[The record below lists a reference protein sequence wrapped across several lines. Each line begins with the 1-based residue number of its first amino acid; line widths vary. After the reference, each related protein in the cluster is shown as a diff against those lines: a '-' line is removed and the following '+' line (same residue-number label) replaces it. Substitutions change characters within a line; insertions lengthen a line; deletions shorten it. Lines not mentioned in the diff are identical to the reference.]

1 MATAVNYRILHLENG
16 QSEHIT
22 VNGVPC
28 RFIRRD
34 LGPTQN
40 IEFQAG
46 VNGYTAGSRGKDIA
60 QLSFWPEHR
69 TEPTWDIA

>member
-1 MATAVNYRILHLENG
+1 MVTAPNRRILHLENG

-34 LGPTQN
+34 L
-40 IEFQAG
+40 E
-46 VNGYTAGSRGKDIA
+46 S
-60 QLSFWPEHR
+60 R

>member
-1 MATAVNYRILHLENG
+1 MADAPNRRILHLENG

-34 LGPTQN
+34 QGPTMN

-46 VNGYTAGSRGKDIA
+46 VRGYTAGGRGPDIA
-60 QLSFWPEHR
+60 QLSFWPQER
-69 TEPTWDIA
+69 TEPTWEIA